1 MVLILIL
8 ILYSKIKFISYA
20 TSESMLHRSNNVI
33 KNRVQFA
40 VLLDNLIFNHN
51 MLQTADESD
60 N

>member
-1 MVLILIL
+1 MVLIL
-8 ILYSKIKFISYA
+8 ILYSKIKFILYA
-20 TSESMLHRSNNVI
+20 TSESMLHRNNVI
-33 KNRVQFA
+33 KNRIQFA

>member
-1 MVLILIL
+1 M
-8 ILYSKIKFISYA
+8 FIPYA
-20 TSESMLHRSNNVI
+20 TSEIVSMLHKNNNLI
-33 KNRVQFA
+33 KNNTV